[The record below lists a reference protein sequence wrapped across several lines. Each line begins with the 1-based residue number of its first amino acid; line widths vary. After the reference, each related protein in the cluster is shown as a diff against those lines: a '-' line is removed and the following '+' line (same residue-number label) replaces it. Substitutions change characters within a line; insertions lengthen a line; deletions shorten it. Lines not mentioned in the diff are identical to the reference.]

1 MFYRDEDRSMKELQ
15 ESALFTV
22 LTADEGTLGKK
33 KKDIFV
39 LLNIWNLN
47 NLNFKL
53 KLEMCHCAKEFLP
66 HMVYRSQLCEIGS
79 NQA

>member
-22 LTADEGTLGKK
+22 FTADEGALGKK

-53 KLEMCHCAKEFLP
+53 KLRD
-66 HMVYRSQLCEIGS
+66 VSLCKRISAAYGISEP
-79 NQA
+79 AL